1 MKVKL
6 LRDKYLVDAEGND
19 SLNRKGDIIDVDKDM
34 AEVWFRRGI
43 AEKTTEKAP
52 AEKKE

>member
-19 SLNRKGDIIDVDKDM
+19 SVNRVGDIIDVDKNM